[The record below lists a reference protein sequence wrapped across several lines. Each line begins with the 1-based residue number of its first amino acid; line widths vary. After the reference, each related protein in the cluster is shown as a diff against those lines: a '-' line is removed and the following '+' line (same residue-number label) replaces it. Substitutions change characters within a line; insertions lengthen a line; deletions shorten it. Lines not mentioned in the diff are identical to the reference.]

1 MTEDHVGERAV
12 AYLTGDLSGAER
24 ESVRQHLARCAA
36 CRTELENVETAL
48 GAVASWPSEP
58 TLDPAV
64 AERVVGALRE
74 ASPRR
79 RARAQPNWWRS
90 RAAAAAIVGLVCGSL
105 GFGAGRVTVE
115 RGEQSAASAPADSS
129 LRSYL
134 LLLEEPVWPP
144 ARPLAR
150 SGYGEWSRAIAA
162 QARFV
167 GAEKLTEEP
176 GFRVSAA
183 AVARPDGRER
193 PPNVSGW
200 YVLRARSYDE
210 AIDWAR
216 RGPHLAYGSV
226 LVREIEATPRTTR

>member
-1 MTEDHVGERAV
+1 VTEGHVGERAV
-12 AYLTGDLSGAER
+12 AYLTGELSGAER
-24 ESVRQHLARCAA
+24 ESVRHHLARCAA

-64 AERVVGALRE
+64 EERVVGALRG
-74 ASPRR
+74 AARR
-79 RARAQPNWWRS
+79 VAHAHPSWWRS
-90 RAAAAAIVGLVCGSL
+90 PVAAAAIVGLVCGSV
-105 GFGAGRVTVE
+105 GFGAGRATAE
-115 RGEQSAASAPADSS
+115 RGGRSVAAVSADSS

-150 SGYGEWSRAIAA
+150 SGYGEWSRAIAS

-226 LVREIEATPRTTR
+226 LVREIETTPRTTR